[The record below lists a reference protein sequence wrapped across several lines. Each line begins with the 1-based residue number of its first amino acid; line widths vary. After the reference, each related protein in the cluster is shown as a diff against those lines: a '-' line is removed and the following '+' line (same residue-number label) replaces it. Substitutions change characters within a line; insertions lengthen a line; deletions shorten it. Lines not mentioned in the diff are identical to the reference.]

1 MDRSQRILR
10 RPHQCDKKPASASGA
25 ARRRA
30 KFLSLDEAPKL
41 RERWNMAP
49 FLMFDVWFPT
59 HVLFCGEWREFLR
72 NTSSLLEYRSW
83 WLSST
88 HNSTKTSK
96 SISFPLNLLT
106 YALIDIDPLA
116 YDEMKSHISTF
127 CQLKPRSSC
136 RKHCYTDPILYQ
148 ASVQQQLPCSW
159 CEEVC
164 LNKR

>member
-10 RPHQCDKKPASASGA
+10 RAHQCDKKPASASGA

-116 YDEMKSHISTF
+116 SGIWWNEKPYINVLSIKTQKQLQEALLHRPYFISSKCPAATAL
-127 CQLKPRSSC
+127 QLMWRSLS
-136 RKHCYTDPILYQ
+136 
-148 ASVQQQLPCSW
+148 
-159 CEEVC
+159 
-164 LNKR
+164 